1 MNGTT
6 QLATMFGIGRLPYA
20 PGTAASLVAALA
32 AWPIAIAFGHWVLL
46 GLGLAVSLA
55 AIPIAGAYARECG
68 RDDPSECVIDEL
80 AGQWIALAFVPP
92 TLASFA
98 LGFAFFRYLDIRKL
112 WPVSQAEKLN
122 GGLGIV
128 ADDVVAGLMAGLFVL
143 VFVES
148 GYL

>member
-1 MNGTT
+1 VNWTK
-6 QLATMFGIGRLPYA
+6 QFATLFGIGRLPYA
-20 PGTAASLVAALA
+20 SGTAASLVAALA
-32 AWPIAIAFGHWVLL
+32 AWPIAIACGHWVLL
-46 GLGLAVSLA
+46 GLGIAASLI
-55 AIPIAGAYARECG
+55 AIPIADAYARECG

-92 TLASFA
+92 TLASLA

-112 WPVSQAEKLN
+112 WPVSQAEKLK

-143 VFVES
+143 IFVDS

>member
-1 MNGTT
+1 MNLTK

-32 AWPIAIAFGHWVLL
+32 AWPIAVAYGHWVLL
-46 GLGLAVSLA
+46 GLGLAVSLL
-55 AIPIAGAYARECG
+55 AIPIAAAYARECG

-92 TLASFA
+92 TLVSFA
-98 LGFAFFRYLDIRKL
+98 LGFAFFRALDISKL
-112 WPVSQAEKLN
+112 WPVSQAEKLK

-128 ADDVVAGLMAGLFVL
+128 ADDVVAGSMAGLFVL
-143 VFVES
+143 ILVDS